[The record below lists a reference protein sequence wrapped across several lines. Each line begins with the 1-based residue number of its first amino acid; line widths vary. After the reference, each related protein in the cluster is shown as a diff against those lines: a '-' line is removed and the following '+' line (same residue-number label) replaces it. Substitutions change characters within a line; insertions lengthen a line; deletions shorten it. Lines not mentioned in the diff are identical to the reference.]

1 MAPPPLPL
9 CSLRFW
15 FHHAAVDRMRVQ
27 WQHRNKELRSLAWGY
42 FAISS
47 YSTSTRVSN
56 SCPVDLG
63 DVIGA
68 GPNTRIQP
76 MLWSQ
81 PPSRDRPMFGVG
93 FDLERLMG
101 RSDDGMQATVAAP
114 MRHVDML
121 CGDVEALY
129 TYDVLV
135 DEKLKDAQEAS
146 ERRVTRAV
154 AVVALLVALAG
165 AALLAGPTQRVLF
178 GPPEAMKPMRTSNID
193 EYDMKINE
201 AANKAYV
208 EHQQA

>member
-1 MAPPPLPL
+1 
-9 CSLRFW
+9 
-15 FHHAAVDRMRVQ
+15 MRVQ

-129 TYDVLV
+129 TYDVV
-135 DEKLKDAQEAS
+135 VQEKAHAGQMKADRQS
-146 ERRVTRAV
+146 VRSVAV
-154 AVVALLVALAG
+154 AALLLAAAG
-165 AALLAGPTQRVLF
+165 AAMLLPPTLRILRAWCQPQSRATRPVAGVHENAERWEEEGAV
-178 GPPEAMKPMRTSNID
+178 AD
-193 EYDMKINE
+193 EYDMKMN
-201 AANKAYV
+201 AAAIT
-208 EHQQA
+208 AGGR